1 MQSITSLQLRLRLF
15 LLLLLLFFV
24 LLPMVSSFISA
35 NEIAQIHLFLREEEI
50 PAGKVVLSA
59 SRAFKLAR
67 EYAKRGVSSVIIEGP
82 MESPHELHQQDAPFN
97 TSFEYPIFNMN
108 RLTGLLKTAKR
119 LDFDDA
125 ELHDA
130 GCILSETV
138 LPIQL
143 TNQRSP
149 SYVANTPYCCFPIQI
164 FNSCQD
170 ILNVDICVEDIND
183 NAPKWDLE
191 SPQKNDLELIL
202 RIPENM
208 PVGNSLELPSAV
220 DLDSGPNKL
229 LTYEMRP
236 KLPEFEVVWN
246 DTSSRL
252 HLYLKVELDREEK
265 SYYSFTITAFDG
277 GIKPRSGSLDVIIQ
291 ILDVNDNS
299 PVFEKNIYFVSIP
312 ENTKALMPIVQ
323 VVAVDIDHGENAEVA
338 YTISPLTDPEFA
350 QLFVVDLSTGWI
362 TLKGKLDFE
371 DYKEI
376 SLTIVASDKGD
387 PPRRSTCQVQMVVTD
402 INDNA
407 PQLLFEPISL
417 TGFALVPE
425 NENPGRVVSVFT
437 VIDEDSGVNGETVCW
452 VASIFRNEDDLLRDK
467 LGPDSLFKLDLI
479 ILPFTKVYQLST
491 AAVFDRESGNE
502 YRVGITCS
510 DKGYPSQNSTDH
522 VIVRILDVNDHAPVF
537 PFKHFT
543 YRAIESYPLN
553 TTLFT
558 LTAID
563 LDEGENATITYSLL
577 SPQDNIFTI
586 NNETGEVSLSQ
597 PLDYE
602 KQTQHNFTIVAV
614 DGGSP
619 ALTGSITV
627 TLFVDDV
634 NDNAPILT
642 SDRFIS
648 ILENHSAADPI
659 GALRATDYDLGPNG
673 NIYFKLTSIRPCFCG
688 IPGTEEKTPDI
699 TESLC
704 SWAVE
709 LVNKCDVQ
717 TVKKAYRL
725 CSRIPMNHAPSWASK
740 EYRRFLMTEKGDVFL
755 RYPNLDRET
764 TPVYMIQG
772 VVADRGHPPKR
783 TTFCITIAVD
793 DINDCHPK
801 FTFPAS
807 FNNTV
812 LVRM

>member
-371 DYKEI
+371 DYKEACI

-563 LDEGENATITYSLL
+563 LDEGKMPTFEELKEDFIQFFKKSLFLAGYSSTLL

-648 ILENHSAADPI
+648 ILENHSAGAILIEAEECTHYSTDLIESLKGWLGSTAYFLLILADPI

-740 EYRRFLMTEKGDVFL
+740 EYRR
-755 RYPNLDRET
+755 
-764 TPVYMIQG
+764 
-772 VVADRGHPPKR
+772 
-783 TTFCITIAVD
+783 
-793 DINDCHPK
+793 
-801 FTFPAS
+801 
-807 FNNTV
+807 
-812 LVRM
+812 